1 MRIKEFSIMRY
12 GPLSKMEHISLGNF
26 NLLFG
31 NNEEGKTLSID
42 ALVKILL
49 GRNIKDFAPGI
60 HRVEENPEGYVIME
74 DEENKEIKLP
84 EKGNITEMLGL
95 TPSDCRNIFIIRDS
109 DLAIIGESEFYT
121 NVTDRLTGLKT
132 KQILAIKKKLME
144 LGKLT
149 AANSSASIADRKE
162 SGKIGSRL
170 GKAGKLI
177 EEINELGDE
186 IKKENFD
193 KLEEGSTMVGEEID
207 EVSQKLEMFEQAR
220 RREKYEKG
228 KRALKILR
236 QSLEKTRAMV
246 VYNKEDEE
254 LWRDSQRDIK
264 ANKEEKEK
272 LEAKLRG
279 REEAF
284 RATSEELKEKEA
296 ELRTFEERIR
306 KVNGEVKPQVKDYQE
321 KQGELKLR
329 EAKDKLFTSLLIASF
344 ILLGISLF
352 GMAMGPSLLFYILT
366 GLFGILT
373 LILGVLKL
381 RLAKDRG
388 SLGKLF
394 EEINFK
400 TSRFGLE
407 AENIEGI
414 ISHIQEF
421 DEDFTKKASEL
432 EEMRGDKKIL
442 EREIKELK
450 EERIAGIEKKM
461 THTRQVIE
469 KVKRKAGEESLP
481 KYSKKLKLRVEL
493 ENSAEEQQ
501 GILKNILGEKGNN
514 LQENIMFWDKEIKDL
529 EIYKDKAQGIEHK
542 EKDILQLKEE
552 ERRLQESLGEIK
564 ETMNHF
570 QRELAEIERKANE
583 ILAGE
588 LEEDYLYCRTSVDLE
603 AIKNKLEEFID
614 KNETNKDN
622 VLKVMKIFEEIESE
636 EKEKVSELFSEE
648 SSVAHY
654 FNEITDG
661 LYREVIFN
669 REEGNIEVRHKDGL
683 VLEAEK
689 LSGGAYDQLYLS
701 IRLALGEKILKGKR
715 GFFIMDDPFIKA
727 DPDRLQ
733 RQMKVLR
740 KISRAGWQIIYF
752 TAKGE
757 VREALEKEINKGKIN
772 YFEIG
777 SSLRL

>member
-1 MRIKEFSIMRY
+1 MRY
-12 GPLSKMEHISLGNF
+12 GPLSKMERISLGNF

-42 ALVKILL
+42 ALVKMLL
-49 GRNIKDFAPGI
+49 GRSVREFAPGI

-74 DEENKEIKLP
+74 DEKNREIKLP
-84 EKGNITEMLGL
+84 EKGNIIEKLGL

-109 DLAIIGESEFYT
+109 DLAITGESEFYT
-121 NVTDRLTGLKT
+121 NVTDRLTGLRT

-144 LGKLT
+144 LGILT
-149 AANSSASIADRKE
+149 AANSSASIANRKE

-170 GKAGKLI
+170 GKASKLI
-177 EEINELGDE
+177 EEIDGLRDE
-186 IKKENFD
+186 IKREEFD
-193 KLEEGSTMVGEEID
+193 ALEEKSNIVGEKIG
-207 EVSQKLEMFEQAR
+207 EVNQKLEMFEQAR
-220 RREKYEKG
+220 KREKYEKG
-228 KRALKILR
+228 KKALKILR
-236 QSLEKTRAMV
+236 QSLEKTKAMA

-254 LWRDSQRDIK
+254 LWRDSERDIK
-264 ANKEEKEK
+264 TNEEEKEK
-272 LEAKLRG
+272 LEAKLNEKERK
-279 REEAF
+279 F
-284 RATSEELKEKEA
+284 QNTSEELRQKEA

-306 KVNGEVKPQVKDYQE
+306 KVNDEVKPKVKDYQE
-321 KQGELKLR
+321 RKEKFKLR
-329 EAKDKLFTSLLIASF
+329 EIRDRLFTYFLMASI

-352 GMAMGPSLLFYILT
+352 GIAMRLSLLFYILASSFG
-366 GLFGILT
+366 GLS
-373 LILGVLKL
+373 LILVFIKL
-381 RLAKDRG
+381 RFVKDRG
-388 SLGKLF
+388 LLARLF
-394 EEINFK
+394 EKIKFEV
-400 TSRFGLE
+400 SRFGLE

-414 ISHIQEF
+414 IFHIQEF
-421 DEDFTKKASEL
+421 DEEFTEKTNEL
-432 EEMRGDKKIL
+432 EEIRGDKRIL

-450 EERIAGIEKKM
+450 EERIAGVEKKM
-461 THTRQVIE
+461 TQAREVIE

-481 KYSKKLKLRVEL
+481 KYSKKLKLKVEL
-493 ENSAEEQQ
+493 DNSAEEQQ
-501 GILKNILGEKGNN
+501 SILRTILGVEGNN
-514 LQENIMFWDKEIKDL
+514 SETNIAFWDKEVKDL

-542 EKDILQLKEE
+542 EKDILRLKEKE
-552 ERRLQESLGEIK
+552 KRLQESLREIK

-583 ILAGE
+583 ILVGE

-622 VLKVMKIFEEIESE
+622 VLKIMRIFEEIESE
-636 EKEKVSELFSEE
+636 EKEKVSELFGEE

-661 LYREVIFN
+661 LYREVVFN
-669 REEGNIEVRHKDGL
+669 REKGNIEVRHKDGL
-683 VLEAEK
+683 ALEAEK

-727 DPDRLQ
+727 SPDRLQ
-733 RQMKVLR
+733 RQISMLR
-740 KISRAGWQIIYF
+740 KISQSGWQIIYF

-757 VREALEKEINKGKIN
+757 VKEALKEEIDSRKIS
-772 YFEIG
+772 YFEIEG
-777 SSLRL
+777 LL